1 MTALSAIRR
10 RGCPQPAILLEPQ
23 MPFCF
28 LLKIWSLECEVESR
42 AFVYGGFR
50 PDATAVSEQHA
61 LHRRQPDSGSLKFV
75 HAVQSLKSAEQFS
88 GVCHVEACA
97 VIAHK
102 IHGFSIALRDS
113 KFDAGFGLF
122 TREFPCVAQ

>member
-1 MTALSAIRR
+1 MPAWSAIRR

-28 LLKIWSLECEVESR
+28 LLKIWSPECEVESR

-50 PDATAVSEQHA
+50 PDATAVSEQYT

-75 HAVQSLKSAEQFS
+75 HAVQPLKSAAQFS
-88 GVCHVEACA
+88 CVCHGEPCA
-97 VIAHK
+97 RIAHR
-102 IHGFSIALRDS
+102 IHALSIALRDS
-113 KFDAGFGLF
+113 EFDAGFGLF
-122 TREFPCVAQ
+122 AREFPCVAQ